1 MVSTA
6 ALGDMSWATLQ
17 ELGRKKREKPWSGK
31 FGLDPPDEQGPN
43 RCRLLKMKTQ
53 SSRKKSKPLYRQKLP
68 KRWRA
73 LSGKEPSVLREATP
87 VYLSKAWRSIE
98 LFAGA
103 GGLALASS
111 NAGFC
116 HDAVLEFNHDACETI
131 RANQRRGYELV
142 RHWPLIEGDVH
153 CQDFTGWEGRVDLV
167 SGGPPCQPFSIGGK
181 HRAMADRRNLFPEA
195 ARVVRETKPKMFVF
209 ENVKG
214 LTRQTFAKY
223 FGYIVLQLSYPD
235 ITRRGNEDWVDHL
248 SRLER
253 IKTQGAKP
261 DLRYRVVWRLLNAA
275 DYGVPQRRERVF
287 FVGFRSDIDVPWS
300 FPAPTHSRN
309 ALLHSQWSSG
319 EYWERHAVS
328 KRSRPACPSLLPDFG
343 DDELGLGLSFGLQPW
358 QTVRDAISNLGE
370 PARFAKDAEIPN
382 HILQPGARS
391 YPGHTGSPLD
401 EPAKTLKAGD
411 HGVPGGENM
420 VRYPN
425 GEVRY
430 FSVRESCRL
439 QTFPDEYRFEGS
451 WTENMRQLGN
461 AVPVK
466 LGQVVL
472 GSVKAGV
479 EAHLAN
485 STPVFL

>member
-1 MVSTA
+1 MKA
-6 ALGDMSWATLQ
+6 
-17 ELGRKKREKPWSGK
+17 KK
-31 FGLDPPDEQGPN
+31 PP
-43 RCRLLKMKTQ
+43 KTP
-53 SSRKKSKPLYRQKLP
+53 KPLYRQKSAKQP
-68 KRWRA
+68 TKSAAPSKR
-73 LSGKEPSVLREATP
+73 SKGSSVLQEEAAAYGAKP
-87 VYLSKAWRSIE
+87 LRSIE

-103 GGLALASS
+103 GGLAIASS
-111 NAGFC
+111 NAGFR

-131 RANQRRGYELV
+131 RHNQRMGFDLV

-153 CQDFTGWEGRVDLV
+153 HQDFTSWQDRIDLV

-181 HRAMADRRNLFPEA
+181 HQAMADRRNLFPEA
-195 ARVVRETKPKMFVF
+195 ARVVRETRPRMFVF

-214 LTRQTFAKY
+214 LTRQAFAKY

-235 ITRRGNEDWVDHL
+235 VVRRSSEDWIEHL

-253 IKTQGAKP
+253 IRTQGAKP

-287 FVGFRSDIDVPWS
+287 FVGFRSDIEVPWS
-300 FPAPTHSRN
+300 FPSPTHSKQ
-309 ALLHSQWSSG
+309 ALVHAQWRTG
-319 EYWERHAVS
+319 EYWERHKVS
-328 KRSRPACPSLLPDFG
+328 KRSRPQAPLGYGFSA
-343 DDELGLGLSFGLQPW
+343 DDELNLESTPNRLPW
-358 QTVRDAISNLGE
+358 LTVRDAISDLGE
-370 PARFAKDAEIPN
+370 PARHKSSLVFPN

-401 EPAKTLKAGD
+401 EPSKTLKAGD

-420 VRYPN
+420 VRFPN

-439 QTFPDEYRFEGS
+439 QTFPDEYVFEGS

-466 LGQVVL
+466 LGEVVL
-472 GSVKAGV
+472 NSVKATI
-479 EAHLAN
+479 AKHDATNTHRL
-485 STPVFL
+485 F